1 MAEEEKSKGSK
12 IWGGT
17 KKTFSLFGRGAKNVG
32 GKATNVVSSVSR
44 GAINVA
50 SKSPRSI
57 ISTSFVPIRIFLR
70 IVAIIIA
77 ILIFIFITSTL
88 YYGFIGKGQIP
99 ERILVGLESVNLDK
113 PVLNAVDFLYGIASG
128 SYATQTEVSTIGAT
142 KEEQEII
149 GMKIN
154 NFKARKSV
162 VSLKEPITATA
173 QIEVSQAS
181 EDKDIVLDFRNACYL
196 EDYTDGE
203 VPKEAIVTPQQMPIY
218 VGQNNFIFS
227 ARCDFKDGFDVISS
241 TKITENSELV
251 STTTDLRILR
261 LMPSFVYEQKIDWQ
275 PFTENRYT
283 KNENVPGVINW
294 GLSTGPASFRIGSDE
309 SQPFYAN
316 TEHMFYAILKYNWPG
331 NLKNINNLEINL
343 PQDIE
348 FMTDDQIC
356 DFERYGNSYR
366 LKSSILQDTKIDCSS
381 KEVLKNIVSKIP
393 SRSWMPDFI
402 KNNLKAYAGNPQA
415 ITYKNCIDIYKNEF
429 QFSCPFI
436 VIGAE
441 SKASQTQITAKV
453 NYIYEMSATSSI
465 SLVASGVA

>member
-1 MAEEEKSKGSK
+1 MVIRE
-12 IWGGT
+12 T
-17 KKTFSLFGRGAKNVG
+17 M
-32 GKATNVVSSVSR
+32 
-44 GAINVA
+44 
-50 SKSPRSI
+50 SKSPGGI
-57 ISTSFVPIRIFLR
+57 IKGGFKPVEIFFRILLLT
-70 IVAIIIA
+70 ISLLLV
-77 ILIFIFITSTL
+77 IFFSVTI
-88 YYGFIGKGQIP
+88 YYGFIGKGQLP
-99 ERILVGLESVNLDK
+99 ERALIVLEQVNLAK
-113 PVLNAVDFLYGIASG
+113 PAASVVSFLGNIARG
-128 SYATQTEVSTIGAT
+128 DYWTQTEVSTIGAT

-154 NFKARKSV
+154 NFKPRENII
-162 VSLKEPITATA
+162 SLNQPITATA

-196 EDYTDGE
+196 EDYTDTTPQRD
-203 VPKEAIVTPQQMPIY
+203 VIVTPQQMLIY
-218 VGQNNFIFS
+218 SGQSNFIFS
-227 ARCDFKDGFDVISS
+227 ARCDFYEGFDESNSS
-241 TKITENSELV
+241 Q
-251 STTTDLRILR
+251 DLKVLR
-261 LMPSFVYEQKIDWQ
+261 LMPSFAYEQKIDWQ

-348 FMTDDQIC
+348 FLTDDQIC